1 MFMES
6 AKTESI
12 TQLQQRTATRRA
24 SYKLNIPGI
33 ILHLILIIASALMI
47 APFFWMV
54 SSGLKD
60 LSQIFLVP
68 PNLLPNP
75 WHWENIH
82 RSLTAMPFGKAYFNS
97 AYISIAIVI
106 GQLLTCSMAAFA
118 FAKINFP
125 FRNILFIA
133 FLSMLMVPEQVT
145 IVPLYII
152 LKNLGWLDSH
162 LSLIIPDSLFSAFGV
177 FLLRQFFMGIPRD
190 LSESAYVDGANQWTI
205 YWRIMIPLVKPAL
218 AALAII
224 AFLGTWN
231 NFFRPVI
238 FLSTTD
244 KFTVP
249 LMLSTFKGLYVTDWT
264 LMMSG
269 STIAVIPVLAVY
281 LLLQRYIIE
290 GITMTGIKG

>member
-1 MFMES
+1 MNTVKPES
-6 AKTESI
+6 RQPLHTVKHRVSHRKINYPAI
-12 TQLQQRTATRRA
+12 L
-24 SYKLNIPGI
+24 
-33 ILHLILIIASALMI
+33 LHLLLIAASILMI
-47 APFFWMV
+47 APFWWMI

-60 LSQIFLVP
+60 LSQIFIIP
-68 PNLLPNP
+68 PKMFPDP
-75 WHWENIH
+75 WVWSNIH
-82 RSLTAMPFGKAYFNS
+82 RSLTAMPFDKAYFNS
-97 AYISIAIVI
+97 AYISICIVL
-106 GQLLTCSMAAFA
+106 GQLLTCSMAAYA

-125 FRNILFIA
+125 FRNTFFIL

-145 IVPLYII
+145 IVPLYVI
-152 LKNLGWLDSH
+152 LKNFGWLDTH

-177 FLLRQFFMGIPRD
+177 FLLRQFFLGIPRD
-190 LSESAYVDGANQWTI
+190 LSESAYVDGANMWTI

-244 KFTVP
+244 NFTVP

-269 STIAVIPVLAVY
+269 SAIAVIPVLLVY

>member
-1 MFMES
+1 MQPAANPEAPRS
-6 AKTESI
+6 SVSS
-12 TQLQQRTATRRA
+12 RA
-24 SYKLNIPGI
+24 SRVKISYSAIL
-33 ILHLILIIASALMI
+33 LHLVLLAASILMI
-47 APFFWMV
+47 APFWWMI

-60 LSQIFLVP
+60 LSQIFLIP
-68 PNLLPNP
+68 PTLFPHP
-75 WHWENIH
+75 WVWSNVH
-82 RSLTAMPFGKAYFNS
+82 RSLTAMPFDKAYINS
-97 AYISIAIVI
+97 AYISVCIVI
-106 GQLLTCSMAAFA
+106 GQLLTCSMAAYA

-125 FRNILFIA
+125 FRNFFFIL

-152 LKNLGWLDSH
+152 LKNFGWLDTH

-190 LSESAYVDGANQWTI
+190 LSESAYVDGANMWTI
-205 YWRIMIPLVKPAL
+205 YWRIMIPLVQPAL

-238 FLSTTD
+238 FLSSTEN
-244 KFTVP
+244 FTVP
-249 LMLSTFKGLYVTDWT
+249 LMLSTFKGLFVTDWT

-269 STIAVIPVLAVY
+269 SAIAVIPVLIVY

>member
-1 MFMES
+1 MNTVKPES
-6 AKTESI
+6 LRPLHAVKPKAAYRKINVSAI
-12 TQLQQRTATRRA
+12 L
-24 SYKLNIPGI
+24 
-33 ILHLILIIASALMI
+33 LHLILLAASVLMI
-47 APFFWMV
+47 APFWWMI

-60 LSQIFLVP
+60 LSQIFIIP
-68 PNLLPNP
+68 PTLLPNP
-75 WHWENIH
+75 WVWSNIH
-82 RSLTAMPFGKAYFNS
+82 RSLTAMPFDKAYFNS
-97 AYISIAIVI
+97 AYISICIVL
-106 GQLLTCSMAAFA
+106 GQLLTCSMAAYA
-118 FAKINFP
+118 FAKITFP
-125 FRNILFIA
+125 FRDTLFIL

-145 IVPLYII
+145 IVPLYVI
-152 LKNLGWLDSH
+152 LKNFGWLDTH
-162 LSLIIPDSLFSAFGV
+162 LSLIVPDMLFSAFGV
-177 FLLRQFFMGIPRD
+177 FLLRQFFLGIPRD
-190 LSESAYVDGANQWTI
+190 LSESAYVDGANMWTI
-205 YWRIMIPLVKPAL
+205 YWRIMVPLIKPAL

-244 KFTVP
+244 HFTVP

-269 STIAVIPVLAVY
+269 SAIAVVPVLLVY

>member
-1 MFMES
+1 MN
-6 AKTESI
+6 TI
-12 TQLQQRTATRRA
+12 
-24 SYKLNIPGI
+24 KLDFSKLL
-33 ILHLILIIASALMI
+33 LHLLLIAVSAIMI
-47 APFFWMV
+47 APFLWMV
-54 SSGLKD
+54 FSGLKD
-60 LSQIFLVP
+60 LSQIFQVP
-68 PNLLPNP
+68 PSLFPHP
-75 WHWENIH
+75 WYWENIH
-82 RSLTAMPFGKAYFNS
+82 RSLTAMPFDKAYINS
-97 AYISIAIVI
+97 AYISVSIVV

-125 FRNILFIA
+125 FRNLLFIL

-152 LKNLGWLDSH
+152 LKNFGWLDTH

-190 LSESAYVDGANQWTI
+190 LSESAYVDGANMWTI

-218 AALAII
+218 AALSII

-244 KFTVP
+244 KYTVP

-269 STIAVIPVLAVY
+269 STIAVLPVLLVY

-290 GITMTGIKG
+290 GIAMTGIKG